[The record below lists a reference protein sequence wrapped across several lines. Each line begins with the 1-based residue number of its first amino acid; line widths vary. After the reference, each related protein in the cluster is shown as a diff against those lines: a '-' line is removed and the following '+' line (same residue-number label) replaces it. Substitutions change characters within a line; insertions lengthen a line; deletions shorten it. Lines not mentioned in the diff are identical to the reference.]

1 MLLWFVFGS
10 IFGVWNVFQS
20 PGLDFRLI
28 ALGAMCPVLLDLP
41 FREQAYAHTML
52 AATLVLVVTM
62 LATTGRGRRLR
73 RRRALSLAIGW
84 YAGLVLSAAWAHKE
98 VFWWPAFGASFP
110 HVDLFPAWPIV
121 VVEELVGLAAAWWAW
136 TRFGLRD
143 AMRRRALVERG
154 RLTIAGDA
162 GEVVEDSE

>member
-28 ALGAMCPVLLDLP
+28 ALGAMLPTLLDLP
-41 FREQAYAHTML
+41 FGEQAYAHTML
-52 AATLVLVVTM
+52 AATIALVVTM

-84 YAGLVLSAAWAHKE
+84 YGGLVLTAAWAHKE
-98 VFWWPAFGASFP
+98 VFWWPAFGTAFP
-110 HVDLFPAWPIV
+110 HVALLAPWPIV
-121 VVEELVGLAAAWWAW
+121 VIEELLGLAAAGWVW

-143 AMRRRALVERG
+143 ADRRRSLARDG
-154 RLTIAGDA
+154 RLTIAG
-162 GEVVEDSE
+162 EVVGEGE

>member
-28 ALGAMCPVLLDLP
+28 AVGAVLPTLLDLP
-41 FREQAYAHTML
+41 FGAMSYAHTL
-52 AATLVLVVTM
+52 LVATLVLVAAM
-62 LATTGRGRRLR
+62 LITTGRGNRLR

-84 YAGLVLSAAWAHKE
+84 FAALVLSAAWAHKE
-98 VFWWPAFGASFP
+98 VFWWPAFGTTFP
-110 HVDLFPAWPIV
+110 HVALLAPWPIV
-121 VVEELVGLAAAWWAW
+121 VVEELLGLAAAGWVW

-143 AMRRRALVERG
+143 PERRHSLVHDG
-154 RLTIAGDA
+154 RLTIAG
-162 GEVVEDSE
+162 EVVGEGE

>member
-28 ALGAMCPVLLDLP
+28 VLGALLPTLLDLP
-41 FREQAYAHTML
+41 FGEQAYAHTML
-52 AATLVLVVTM
+52 AATLALVVTM

-84 YAGLVLSAAWAHKE
+84 YCGLVLSAAWAHKE
-98 VFWWPAFGASFP
+98 VFWWPAFGTSFP
-110 HVDLFPAWPIV
+110 HVSLFPAWPIV
-121 VVEELVGLAAAWWAW
+121 VVEELLGLAAAGWVW

-143 AMRRRALVERG
+143 SARRGQLVRAG
-154 RLTIAGDA
+154 RLTIAG
-162 GEVVEDSE
+162 EVVGDSE